1 MTTFISSS
9 SQNMP
14 YKNVQTVWTTGIGIM
29 AWQFI
34 MFHVVKAKAGVARK
48 FISHFQKLP
57 RYIAQ
62 IIIIASQ
69 VFGRALSRALREE
82 LSATKYASKP
92 GSSSAKSTNEAISNL
107 RHGMTLE
114 EARQILNVSEK
125 LDQAEIE
132 KRYNHLFS
140 MNDKAKG
147 GSFYLQSKV
156 VRAKERLEAEIKNRG
171 LKNARKQANSDGS
184 EIN

>member
-1 MTTFISSS
+1 MKFKLSCRNKGERFAT
-9 SQNMP
+9 
-14 YKNVQTVWTTGIGIM
+14 NVLV
-29 AWQFI
+29 
-34 MFHVVKAKAGVARK
+34 
-48 FISHFQKLP
+48 LP

-92 GSSSAKSTNEAISNL
+92 GSSSAKATNEAISNL